1 MIIALIPE
9 GVAMGIKTVNFA
21 LGALQEGIKRH
32 GCLLQPGDRKLLRST
47 PASKG

>member
-21 LGALQEGIKRH
+21 LGAL
-32 GCLLQPGDRKLLRST
+32 
-47 PASKG
+47 